1 MTREKTM
8 VKFVEGVDVFTIL
21 DILFN
26 TKESDYAPVRVKFQ
40 DNDLIWFRNV
50 TNDSGG
56 LMPVEFVDQDMNLRP
71 HTTLEDSHAYIL
83 EDGRV
88 IRLGEVLGHRDEIKK
103 ELQ

>member
-50 TNDSGG
+50 TNDSG
-56 LMPVEFVDQDMNLRP
+56 D
-71 HTTLEDSHAYIL
+71 AC
-83 EDGRV
+83 
-88 IRLGEVLGHRDEIKK
+88 
-103 ELQ
+103 